1 MSIIGVIAVS
11 LDEEAS
17 SDESVELKQEVVNK
31 LEEFS
36 SKVVVPND
44 TDVIEIETEDI
55 LGKVIYVTMRLGL

>member
-11 LDEEAS
+11 LDEETS